1 MDGENNGN
9 PIINH
14 PFWGYHYFWKQPYN
28 SLFNCMKGFFWDP
41 FIRIYFLHRGLWDTE
56 TPAGRLLTFWYSLSA
71 WRQGLGWN
79 PKDLRISAANLG
91 FKVTFRKKILNPSW
105 FFCEGTKAFKK
116 KSAKHLGDYWDY
128 EFFFFEKVRTP
139 TELWRP
145 SFWRSYLNKGHLT
158 VWRPR
163 GAVWKKW
170 QTSHRNASIQA
181 RCNTFGAWRY
191 FDNSKFWFCLFCIYR
206 HIHSMVFF
214 FKLCFSFSTSSPIN
228 LFAVFQGCHN
238 AGSELCSPA
247 GPCSLAGKTIP
258 AAG

>member
-1 MDGENNGN
+1 M
-9 PIINH
+9 I
-14 PFWGYHYFWKQPYN
+14 FLWGHK
-28 SLFNCMKGFFWDP
+28 SLQKEK
-41 FIRIYFLHRGLWDTE
+41 RE
-56 TPAGRLLTFWYSLSA
+56 TFRRLL
-71 WRQGLGWN
+71 R
-79 PKDLRISAANLG
+79 LR
-91 FKVTFRKKILNPSW
+91 V
-105 FFCEGTKAFKK
+105 
-116 KSAKHLGDYWDY
+116 
-128 EFFFFEKVRTP
+128 FFFEKVRTP

-163 GAVWKKW
+163 GAVW
-170 QTSHRNASIQA
+170 TSIATQQSIQA
-181 RCNTFGAWRY
+181 RIFFFFFSGIISRCNTFGAWRY

-206 HIHSMVFF
+206 HILSMVFF